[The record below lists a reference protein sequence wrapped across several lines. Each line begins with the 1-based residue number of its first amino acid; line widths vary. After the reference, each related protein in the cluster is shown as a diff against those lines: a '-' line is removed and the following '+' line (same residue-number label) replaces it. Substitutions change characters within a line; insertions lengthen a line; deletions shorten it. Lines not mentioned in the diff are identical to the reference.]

1 MVVVTIN
8 LRWNLKRFRW
18 NLKRSRWGL
27 QNDVDEANLIN
38 WVCAICTQ
46 YGACTNF
53 VLYILNG
60 EYVQISVR
68 YKYASSTNL
77 INLAYTVYTRCWVC
91 ISVVR
96 YVLNGEQVQ
105 LVVWYKSVSRIIVY
119 NLLSYLWSKSYSD
132 DYMNLSTRCFTT
144 LLVCNN
150 RSTSTV
156 LDC

>member
-1 MVVVTIN
+1 MKPKKIS
-8 LRWNLKRFRW
+8 R
-18 NLKRSRWGL
+18 NLKRSRWCL

-77 INLAYTVYTRCWVC
+77 TNLAYTVYTRWGVC

-119 NLLSYLWSKSYSD
+119 NLLGYLWSKSYSD
-132 DYMNLSTRCFTT
+132 DYINWSTRCSTT

-150 RSTSTV
+150 RLTNTV

>member
-1 MVVVTIN
+1 MVVITIN
-8 LRWNLKRFRW
+8 LRWNLKR
-18 NLKRSRWGL
+18 SRWSL
-27 QNDVDEANLIN
+27 QNDVYEANLIN
-38 WVCAICTQ
+38 WVCTMRTQ
-46 YGACTNF
+46 YGVCTNF
-53 VLYILNG
+53 VRYILNG

-77 INLAYTVYTRCWVC
+77 INLAYTVYTQCGVC

-119 NLLSYLWSKSYSD
+119 NLLGYLWSESYSD
-132 DYMNLSTRCFTT
+132 DYINLSTRRSTT
-144 LLVCNN
+144 LLVCNDRLTN
-150 RSTSTV
+150 TV